1 MIFRPLPLPGAFEIE
16 IAPHEDARGLFA
28 RIFCEKEFSARGLT
42 TRWVQMNVS
51 LSRAAGTLRGMHFQR
66 PPAAEV
72 KLVRC
77 LRGRALDVIVDLR
90 RDSPGF
96 GRHCALTLDP
106 ERRNAIYIPEGFA
119 HGFQT
124 LAPDTE
130 LMYFH
135 SAAYAPEHE
144 GGVNALDPALGI
156 DWPLAPVNL
165 SARDRAL
172 PPLNRTELP

>member
-16 IAPHEDARGLFA
+16 IAPHEDTRGLFA
-28 RIFCEKEFSARGLT
+28 RIFCEKEFSARGLA

-51 LSRAAGTLRGMHFQR
+51 LSREAGTLRGMHFQR

-77 LRGRALDVIVDLR
+77 LRGRAYDVIVDLR
-90 RDSPGF
+90 RDSASF
-96 GRHCALTLDP
+96 GRHCAVTLDP
-106 ERRNAIYIPEGFA
+106 GRRNAIYVPEGFA
-119 HGFQT
+119 HGFQA
-124 LAPDTE
+124 LKPDTE

-165 SARDRAL
+165 SPRDRAL